1 MPGFPMEFH
10 GVRSSPVAGKCV
22 GPAVGVGTVFGNI
35 DTREALADDLLK
47 LHCSSKWHKNVFRLI
62 FSCPPAPQEIFTK
75 CWQILSVE

>member
-1 MPGFPMEFH
+1 MESGAH
-10 GVRSSPVAGKCV
+10 LLLGNAWVQRWG
-22 GPAVGVGTVFGNI
+22 GGTVFGNI